1 MSKLDINEL
10 LNKSLARKSEE
21 AIQESNLN
29 LSLEDAGGYVDCP
42 GCPKGDSQLN
52 LNLFAVA
59 HQELVESYIGEDVIT
74 NIRAAIGAGL
84 GVKTVL
90 EARHAA

>member
-29 LSLEDAGGYVDCP
+29 LSLEDANGDCP
-42 GCPKGDSQLN
+42 GCPKGDGQLN
-52 LNLFAVA
+52 LNLEAVA

>member
-21 AIQESNLN
+21 AITEFNLN
-29 LSLEDAGGYVDCP
+29 LNLEDVDPDCP
-42 GCPKGDSQLN
+42 GCPKAGDSQLN
-52 LNLFAVA
+52 LNLEAVA
-59 HQELVESYIGEDVIT
+59 HQELVESYIGEDVIA

>member
-1 MSKLDINEL
+1 MSKLDINAL
-10 LNKSLARKSEE
+10 LNNSLARKSEA

-29 LSLEDAGGYVDCP
+29 LNLEGVTGGAEGGCP
-42 GCPKGDSQLN
+42 GCPGSSLN
-52 LNLFAVA
+52 LNLEAVA
-59 HQELVESYIGEDVIT
+59 HQELLDNYIGEDVIT

-90 EARHAA
+90 EARHA